1 MQDQKTV
8 VVIGGGIVGLS
19 CAYFAR
25 RAGYRV
31 RVIDPS
37 IEDRRASF
45 GNAGIL
51 AVCETL
57 PLATPALLRQ
67 LPSLLLS
74 RDSPLQIRWRYLPA
88 LAPWLLRF
96 ARSTARGSFT
106 RSALALN
113 AILQAALDAH
123 VQLAAACSAMDLL
136 VPTGWIKAYQSED
149 AYCSQSEDRA
159 VLADWG
165 VAMQPLGRSDIDAL
179 APGFADVFAKATLFT
194 DCQQVKNPGEY
205 VARIAQA
212 CAMQGVE
219 FIRDTATGF
228 AFTNGRATAVRVTDR
243 VIEGDVFVIA
253 CGAWSKHLASEI
265 GESVPLDTE
274 RGYHVMLDTGY
285 RTLLRAPLF
294 WHEKSVVFSQLDYGL
309 RMTSSVEFAG
319 LDAPPRYRSIDRTL
333 AAIGG
338 VVPALAELTVESRWL
353 GFRPSMP
360 DSVPVI
366 GASARH
372 PNCFLAFGH
381 GHLGL
386 TLGPQT
392 GRLIVQ
398 AIQGGKTDIDLAPF
412 SPSRFASR
420 SSNGRPIAA

>member
-1 MQDQKTV
+1 MQDQKTI

-19 CAYFAR
+19 CAFFAR

-31 RVIDPS
+31 RVIDPGMR
-37 IEDRRASF
+37 DRRASF
-45 GNAGIL
+45 GNAGVL

-67 LPSLLLS
+67 LPSLLAS
-74 RDSPLQIRWRYLPA
+74 RDSPLQIRWRYLPT
-88 LAPWLLRF
+88 LVPWLLRF
-96 ARSTARGSFT
+96 ARSSARDSIT

-113 AILQAALDAH
+113 SILQTALDAH
-123 VQLAAACSAMDLL
+123 LELAAACSATDLL
-136 VPTGWIKAYQSED
+136 AATGWIKAYESED
-149 AYCSQSEDRA
+149 VYRSQAAERA
-159 VLADWG
+159 ELADLG
-165 VAMQPLGRSDIDAL
+165 VAMQPLARSEIDAL
-179 APGFADVFAKATLFT
+179 APGFERVFANATLFT

-205 VARIAQA
+205 IARITHA
-212 CAMQGVE
+212 CATQGVQ
-219 FIRDTATGF
+219 FVQDTVTGF
-228 AFTNGRATAVRVTDR
+228 VLTNGRATAVRGQDR
-243 VIEGDVFVIA
+243 TIEGDVFVIA
-253 CGAWSKHLASEI
+253 SGAWSRRLAAEI
-265 GESVPLDTE
+265 GEKVPLDTE
-274 RGYHVMLDTGY
+274 RGYHVMLDAGN
-285 RTLLRAPLF
+285 RTLLHAPLY
-294 WHEKSVVFSQLDYGL
+294 WHEKSVVFSQLDCGL

-319 LDAPPRYRSIDRTL
+319 LDAPPRYRSVDRTL
-333 AAIGG
+333 TSIRGIA
-338 VVPALAELTVESRWL
+338 PALAELPVDSRWL

-366 GASARH
+366 GASTDH

-392 GRLIVQ
+392 GRLVAQ

-420 SSNGRPIAA
+420 RSTGASAA